1 MAQVI
6 AWPSFYK
13 GAICAAKIVT
23 IPTQW
28 GSVTIVVTVFQPVL
42 SKPFHYKMVLF
53 TGTAQAVSNVTPVFN
68 SALVNQ
74 AQ

>member
-53 TGTAQAVSNVTPVFN
+53 TGTTQAVNNATLVFSNVP
-68 SALVNQ
+68 VNQ
-74 AQ
+74 VR